1 MASNAELRSVNGSW
15 FCPVCFISCSTKG
28 NLRRHMRK
36 IHADQSSGETANG
49 NSTKFIF
56 LEGDNFEEDQYNQFN
71 EEVTGLSCGLNL
83 RFSNEDSCSSTSSQ
97 EQEVDLDFKSKQ
109 KRSYFHLGHPNA
121 LQTLTYC
128 MPG

>member
-1 MASNAELRSVNGSW
+1 MASIAELRSVNGSW

-56 LEGDNFEEDQYNQFN
+56 LEGDNFDKDQDDEFD
-71 EEVTGLSCGLNL
+71 EEVTSVQNL
-83 RFSNEDSCSSTSSQ
+83 ILLLFCQQVSIIWRSIQEQYHQRGKSSTLRDIID
-97 EQEVDLDFKSKQ
+97 EL
-109 KRSYFHLGHPNA
+109 P
-121 LQTLTYC
+121 LQIRRADS
-128 MPG
+128 GFAG